1 MSFSADPDD
10 GEPASEEQP
19 LTAALPF
26 PVVGIG
32 ASAGGLAAIE
42 ALFAGMPAEAD
53 IGMAFVIVQ
62 HLSPKYK
69 SLLTELVGR
78 YTRMQVSEVTPGTR
92 IAPNRVYIIPPDRD
106 MVIEGDCL
114 QLQPPASPHGHRL
127 PIDHFLQSLAL
138 AQRER
143 AIAIILS
150 GTGSDG
156 THGVRVIKAEG
167 GMVIAQEPGSAQYDG
182 MPRSAI
188 RTNLVDYILPPEGM
202 AEQLIGYTRQAFTTP
217 RPEPDGAEQDAA
229 LHEIIA
235 LLRSGTGH
243 DFSQYKDTTLVRRI
257 QRRVALQQLAG
268 PTEYATFIREN
279 PAEIEALFRDLL
291 IGVTN
296 FFRDPDAFAVLAQRV
311 IAKLLSRRTP
321 EDTLRVWTCGCST
334 GEEAYSLAIVIQE
347 AMEATRRPCRL
358 QIFATD
364 LDPNAIDV
372 ARGGLFPASIASDVS
387 SERLARFF
395 THDSVLDAYRV
406 NKPIRDMVIFSEQDV
421 NRDPPFSKLD
431 LIACRNLMIYLNA
444 AAQRK
449 LIPLFHYA
457 LREGGYL
464 FLGTSESVGESTAL
478 FTPVDRKWKI
488 FSREMA
494 VSGIALG
501 RFPTF
506 SPPSRAARAALRMSA
521 SSQSTAEGS
530 LRHVTE
536 RAVLAHLAE
545 AAILINGRGDILH
558 IMGRTGRYLE
568 QPTGSPTLN
577 LPGLAR
583 EGLVRELSTAL
594 HRVVTQRQPITYRGL
609 QVVADGSVTNT
620 DLTVRPVHA
629 SPERGMQDLYLVVL
643 QEGLPLIGPVSE
655 LVDQGTESKDHVTRL
670 QQELMA
676 KEDYLQT
683 TLEEMETTNEELKST
698 NEEMQSVNEELQSTN
713 EELETSKEELQS
725 VNEELSTVNA
735 EQQERVAELS
745 RINNDMDN
753 LLAGTGIGTIF
764 VDRALCIS
772 RYTPAATQVINLI
785 PSDVGRPVEHLS
797 PKLVGYTSLVEDIA
811 EVLRTLQPREAEV
824 RSKAGTWY
832 LMRLRPYRTT
842 SEVIE
847 GVVLT
852 FVDIS
857 ERRKAELALAESMRR
872 FQAIF
877 NCVPADL
884 AQFDLAGHLLF
895 VNDHLLQAA
904 GRSREEL
911 LSLRFHDLML
921 PDEGVSFAHHMRKL
935 QAGQPAFQFRH
946 RLISRDGST
955 QWRDSWISPMR
966 DAEGQVSSVVA
977 VSVIG
982 DAAAPHARSPGG
994 SPP

>member
-1 MSFSADPDD
+1 MSISAGPDD
-10 GEPASEEQP
+10 EAPASEEQP
-19 LTAALPF
+19 PAAALPF

-32 ASAGGLAAIE
+32 ASAGGLTAIE
-42 ALFAGMPAEAD
+42 ALFAGMPAETD

-106 MVIEGDCL
+106 LVIEGDRL
-114 QLQPPASPHGHRL
+114 QLQPPSSPHGHRL
-127 PIDHFLQSLAL
+127 PIDHFLRSLAH

-156 THGVRVIKAEG
+156 TQGLRIIKAEG
-167 GMVIAQEPGSAQYDG
+167 GMVIAQDPGSAQYDG

-188 RTNLVDYILPPEGM
+188 RTSLVDYVIPPERM
-202 AEQLIGYTRQAFTTP
+202 ADQLIGYTRQVYTTP
-217 RPEPDGAEQDAA
+217 RSDHDGAEQDAA
-229 LHEIIA
+229 LREIIA

-243 DFSQYKDTTLVRRI
+243 DFSQYKDTTLLRRI
-257 QRRVALQQLAG
+257 QRRIALQQLAS
-268 PTEYATFIREN
+268 PTEYVTFTRDN
-279 PAEIEALFRDLL
+279 PAEIEALFKDLL
-291 IGVTN
+291 IGVTS
-296 FFRDPDAFAVLAQRV
+296 FFRDPDAFAMLAQRV
-311 IAKLLSRRTP
+311 IPNLLSTRSP
-321 EDTLRVWTCGCST
+321 DDMLRVWACGCST

-347 AMEATRRPCRL
+347 AMEASRRPCRL

-364 LDPNAIDV
+364 LDPSAIDA
-372 ARGGLFPASIASDVS
+372 ARSGLFPASIASDVS

-395 THDSVLDAYRV
+395 THDAVLDAYRV
-406 NKPIRDMVIFSEQDV
+406 NKPIRDLLIFSEQDV

-431 LIACRNLMIYLNA
+431 LVTCRNLMIYLNA
-444 AAQRK
+444 EAQRK

-457 LREGGYL
+457 LRDGGYL
-464 FLGTSESVGESTAL
+464 FLGTSESVGEFTTL

-488 FSREMA
+488 FSREPA

-506 SPPSRAARAALRMSA
+506 SPPSRASRAALRSVA
-521 SSQSTAEGS
+521 NSQSTTEGS
-530 LRHVTE
+530 LRQVTE
-536 RAVLAHLAE
+536 RALLAHLAD
-545 AAILINGRGDILH
+545 AALLINGRGDILH

-568 QPTGSPTLN
+568 QPTGNPTLN
-577 LPGLAR
+577 ILGLAR
-583 EGLVRELSTAL
+583 EGLVREMSTAL
-594 HRVVTQRQPITYRGL
+594 HRVVTQRQPTVHRGL
-609 QVVADGSVTNT
+609 QVVADGVVSFT
-620 DLTVRPVHA
+620 DLVVRPVHPA
-629 SPERGMQDLYLVVL
+629 PEHGVQDLYLVVL
-643 QEGLPLIGPVSE
+643 QEGVSVTGHANAPLPAGSE
-655 LVDQGTESKDHVTRL
+655 SHGHVARL
-670 QQELMA
+670 EQELMA

-713 EELETSKEELQS
+713 EELETSKEELQA

-745 RINNDMDN
+745 RANNDMNN

-764 VDRALCIS
+764 IDQALCIS

-785 PSDVGRPVEHLS
+785 PSDIGRPVEHLS
-797 PKLVGYTSLVEDIA
+797 PNLVGYYSLVEDIA

-824 RSKAGTWY
+824 RSKSGAWY

-857 ERRKAELALAESMRR
+857 ERRHAELALSESMVR
-872 FQAIF
+872 FQSIF

-884 AQFDLAGHLLF
+884 AQFDLHGHLLF

-904 GRSREEL
+904 GRSRDEL

-921 PDEGVSFAHHMRKL
+921 PDERVSFARHLKDL

-955 QWRDSWISPMR
+955 QWRDSWISPMH
-966 DAEGQVSSVVA
+966 DAEGKVASVVA

-982 DAAAPHARSPGG
+982 EADAPRVRSTER
-994 SPP
+994 PPP